1 MQDSLSSERDNPPM
15 DTLYDHLNLR
25 LESVGLCARGGLHLD
40 PDLDR
45 RAAENGFR
53 TLVLAGNVGSSCWT
67 HFESFRTNDRGD
79 DPLDA
84 WSKSIGETIAAE
96 FNCQALY
103 PFDKP
108 WWPWQNWCQ
117 RIEGLRP
124 SPLGILIHPQYG
136 LWHGYRVAFAFHEAI
151 EVPPPVTLEH
161 ACDRCADKPCI
172 SHCPA
177 AAVADTGFDLPG
189 CRNHLTTPAGQAGCM
204 TQGCLARNA
213 CPVGREYRYNA
224 AQLRFHMAALDNK

>member
-1 MQDSLSSERDNPPM
+1 M
-15 DTLYDHLNLR
+15 
-25 LESVGLCARGGLHLD
+25 ESVGLRARGGLQTD

-45 RAAENGFR
+45 RAWRNGFR
-53 TLVLAGNVGSSCWT
+53 TLVLAGHVGSSCWT
-67 HFESFRTNDRGD
+67 HFESFRADYRGD

-84 WSKSIGETIAAE
+84 WSRFVGDAIAAE
-96 FNCQALY
+96 FETQALY

-108 WWPWQNWCQ
+108 WWPWQNWCR

-136 LWHGYRVAFAFHEAI
+136 LWHGYRVAFAFREAI
-151 EVPPPVTLEH
+151 EVPPPVALEH
-161 ACDRCADKPCI
+161 PCDRCIDKPCI

-177 AAVADTGFDLPG
+177 AAVTPDRFDLRR
-189 CRNHLTTPAGQAGCM
+189 CRSHLAGPAGRAGCM

-213 CPVGREYRYNA
+213 CPVGRQYRYDA
-224 AQLRFHMAALDNK
+224 AQLRFHMAALDNS